1 MAGEILSRINKIE
14 SNIEDSFTACQEKGA
29 SLPANRVSDNLPT
42 TIRAIP
48 VQEMPPERT
57 EADLT
62 ASGATVTAPA
72 GWYKQ
77 AASKAVSTATQAT
90 PSISVNSSGL
100 ITASATQSAG
110 YVPAGTKSATKQ
122 LTQQAAKTVTP
133 TKSEQTAVAAGV
145 YTTGAV
151 KVSKIPDSYIIPSGT
166 KSITENGTHDVTAF
180 ASVNINVPTSGG
192 NSSVTPG
199 SYTSTVGDSIAH
211 VDWTNVYNGT
221 YKTLNGYWVQDS
233 FSHGDFFQRVTSISL
248 IPGTINARYIRTDIY
263 NGIVYH
269 IVVDNYEA
277 NSQWMDNHLL
287 LPNDG
292 SNYLAPGTWQWYY
305 TT

>member
-1 MAGEILSRINKIE
+1 MSQLKQN
-14 SNIEDSFTACQEKGA
+14 
-29 SLPANRVSDNLPT
+29 T
-42 TIRAIP
+42 T
-48 VQEMPPERT
+48 
-57 EADLT
+57 DLD
-62 ASGATVTAPA
+62 
-72 GWYKQ
+72 
-77 AASKAVSTATQAT
+77 
-90 PSISVNSSGL
+90 GL
-100 ITASATQSAG
+100 IAKANALPDAG
-110 YVPAGTKSATKQ
+110 GVAEPVIAPLNVTENGTYEAPTGTDGYSPVTVNVQ
-122 LTQQAAKTVTP
+122 NESSEPVLQEKTVTP
-133 TKSEQTAVAAGV
+133 TTSKQTVTPDSGYDGMSKVTVNAVSTETKSVTPTTSEQNVTPSSGKFLD
-145 YTTGAV
+145 
-151 KVSKIPDSYIIPSGT
+151 KVTVNAIPGDYIKPSGT

-199 SYTSTVGDSIAH
+199 SYTSTVGDSITS

-233 FSHGDFFQRVTSISL
+233 FSYGDFFQRVTSISL

-269 IVVDNYEA
+269 RVVDNYEA
-277 NSQWMDNHLL
+277 NSQWMDNDLL

>member
-1 MAGEILSRINKIE
+1 M
-14 SNIEDSFTACQEKGA
+14 T
-29 SLPANRVSDNLPT
+29 VSD
-42 TIRAIP
+42 
-48 VQEMPPERT
+48 
-57 EADLT
+57 
-62 ASGATVTAPA
+62 ATVTAPA

-122 LTQQAAKTVTP
+122 LTRQAAKTVTP

-233 FSHGDFFQRVTSISL
+233 FSYGDFFQRVTSISL

-269 IVVDNYEA
+269 RVVDNYEA
-277 NSQWMDNHLL
+277 NSQWMDNYLL